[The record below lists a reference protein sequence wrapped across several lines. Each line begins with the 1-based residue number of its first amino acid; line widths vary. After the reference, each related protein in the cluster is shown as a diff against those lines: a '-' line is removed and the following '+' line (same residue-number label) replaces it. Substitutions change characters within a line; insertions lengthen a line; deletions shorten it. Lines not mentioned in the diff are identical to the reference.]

1 MTDFVIGIAISSEK
15 PASVHHI
22 RNKAVFSIS
31 FDVHSVIL
39 ILQNTTSTNCQ
50 CRKSIT

>member
-1 MTDFVIGIAISSEK
+1 MTDFVIHIAISSEK

-31 FDVHSVIL
+31 FDVLSVL
-39 ILQNTTSTNCQ
+39 VV
-50 CRKSIT
+50 

>member
-1 MTDFVIGIAISSEK
+1 MTDFVIRIAISIEK

-31 FDVHSVIL
+31 L
-39 ILQNTTSTNCQ
+39 M
-50 CRKSIT
+50 SIQLS